1 MKGETS
7 MKKFY
12 DITMIL
18 TLIVVVLA
26 NLITMLYVNYLGNE
40 ESEEWEKK

>member
-1 MKGETS
+1 

-26 NLITMLYVNYLGNE
+26 NLITMHYVNYLGNE
-40 ESEEWEKK
+40 EDEE